1 MLFSLLW
8 LSVRGG
14 FTVPDDSSLDPS
26 VHLYWGDLAV
36 DNPVNPAVLSV
47 ILKASKTD
55 PFRKGITLYIGHAA
69 SDLCPV
75 SAYLTVRG
83 KRPGPLFVFKDG
95 KPLTRQRLVSAVRD
109 ALECAGVEA
118 DRYAGH
124 SFRIGPAT
132 TAASRGLEDSTI
144 QTLGDGVVWPT
155 WNTFGSQ
162 DISWPV
168 TRLDCVDGP
177 QFGLMGH
184 IFVFIPVC
192 LFRLVLS

>member
-14 FTVPDDSSLDPS
+14 VHGPDDSSLDPS
-26 VHLYWGDLAV
+26 VHLCWGDLAV

-47 ILKASKTD
+47 TLKASKTE
-55 PFRKGITLYIGHAA
+55 ITLYIGHAA
-69 SDLCPV
+69 SVLCPV
-75 SAYLTVRG
+75 SAVLAYLTIRG
-83 KRPGPLFVFKDG
+83 KRPGPLFVFKDS

-109 ALECAGVEA
+109 ALERARVEA

-124 SFRIGPAT
+124 SFQIGPAT

-144 QTLGDGVVWPT
+144 QMLGDGVVWPT

-168 TRLDCVDGP
+168 TQLDCVDGP

-192 LFRLVLS
+192 LFRPVLS